1 MSVSY
6 VTPLDLAVVVVIV
19 TAALTLWRQSLV
31 ASLKALSLQGVGLG
45 AVAVVLG
52 AHRHDLVL
60 VFVGV
65 LVLVIKG
72 AAVPLLISRVLEQGQ
87 PGREAAPLINIPAS
101 LVGAGLLTLL
111 AFGATR
117 GLVNLIAT
125 PAARLIP
132 FGIATMLIG
141 FFAMVVRRRAVSQI
155 VGLLTIDNGIAL
167 TAFLATSGVPL
178 VVELGVT
185 LDVLLGVAVLRV
197 LAGHLHRQFHIQ
209 DLDQLR
215 DLHD

>member
-1 MSVSY
+1 MNVSY
-6 VTPLDLAVVVVIV
+6 VTPLDLAVVIVIV
-19 TAALTLWRQSLV
+19 TASLTLWRQSLV

-52 AHRHDLVL
+52 LHRHDNVLVL
-60 VFVGV
+60 VGV
-65 LVLVIKG
+65 LVVVIKG
-72 AAVPLLISRVLEQGQ
+72 AAIPLLINRVVAREH
-87 PGREAAPLINIPAS
+87 PGREATPLINIPAS

-117 GLVNLIAT
+117 GLVTLIAT

-132 FGIATMLIG
+132 FGVATILIG

-185 LDVLLGVAVLRV
+185 LDVLLAVVVLRV

>member
-1 MSVSY
+1 MKVSY

-31 ASLKALSLQGVGLG
+31 ASLRALSLQGVGLG
-45 AVAVVLG
+45 VVAMVLG
-52 AHRHDLVL
+52 AHRRDPVL

-65 LVLVIKG
+65 LVLLIKG
-72 AAVPLLISRVLEQGQ
+72 AAIPRLISRVVARDH
-87 PGREAAPLINIPAS
+87 PGREGSPLINIPAS

-117 GLVNLIAT
+117 GLVALIAT

-132 FGIATMLIG
+132 FGVATTLIG

-178 VVELGVT
+178 VVELGVS
-185 LDVLLGVAVLRV
+185 LDVLLAVAVLRV
-197 LAGHLHRQFHIQ
+197 LAGHLHRQFNIQ